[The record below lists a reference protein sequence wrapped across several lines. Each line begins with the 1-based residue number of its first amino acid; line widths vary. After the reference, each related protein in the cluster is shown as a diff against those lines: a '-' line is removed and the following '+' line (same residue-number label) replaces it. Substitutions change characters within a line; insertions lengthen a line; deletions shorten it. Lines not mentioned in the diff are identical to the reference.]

1 MGDNIYLCRAVRWR
15 QHLNYKLFWV
25 WRENTGGRNFKYW
38 WGREGRYS
46 EMLRTVKPHEVLREE
61 ERVGQEA
68 IGS

>member
-1 MGDNIYLCRAVRWR
+1 M
-15 QHLNYKLFWV
+15 NYKLFWV
-25 WRENTGGRNFKYW
+25 WRENTGGRNFKCW

-46 EMLRTVKPHEVLREE
+46 EMLRKVKPHEVLREE